1 LNPTRNVGDLS
12 ERYLGMSGPGKV
24 SFLSRFAVKFVEIV
38 AAGIGTAVSGYLV
51 AHITGYLSSP
61 TTAAIEPAPQAAIHS
76 VDQKPHDPANGTSAT
91 ASKAHDIES
100 VEAKVRAALAK
111 VGPAPPAAPYVQP
124 PPADAAPAS
133 AAAATQPQPAKE
145 LAAAAP
151 APLDTVEVK
160 SLPVATV
167 DAQASDPATVSAEKR
182 APAATGTLL
191 PPQPPP
197 VNLAEGGLFS
207 VFKHFPN
214 MLRRDEPEPDETDV
228 RPPRTLGQ

>member
-1 LNPTRNVGDLS
+1 
-12 ERYLGMSGPGKV
+12 MSGPAKV

-61 TTAAIEPAPQAAIHS
+61 TTASVEPPQAAIHS
-76 VDQKPHDPANGTSAT
+76 VDQKPREPGNGTSAT
-91 ASKAHDIES
+91 ASKAHDAES

-111 VGPAPPAAPYVQP
+111 VGSASPAAPDVQP
-124 PPADAAPAS
+124 PPADAAPVAPV
-133 AAAATQPQPAKE
+133 AVTEPQPAKE
-145 LAAAAP
+145 LTASP
-151 APLDTVEVK
+151 APLDTVEIK

-167 DAQASDPATVSAEKR
+167 DQPSSDQPSSTGHDAQASDPATVAAKR
-182 APAATGTLL
+182 APAATGSLL

-214 MLRRDEPEPDETDV
+214 MLRHDEPEPDESDV

>member
-1 LNPTRNVGDLS
+1 
-12 ERYLGMSGPGKV
+12 MSGSGKV

-61 TTAAIEPAPQAAIHS
+61 TTAAVEPAPQAAIQA
-76 VDQKPHDPANGTSAT
+76 VDQKPHEPANGTSAI
-91 ASKAHDIES
+91 ASKTHDTES

-111 VGPAPPAAPYVQP
+111 VGSTPPAAPDVQS

-133 AAAATQPQPAKE
+133 SVAATQPQPAKE
-145 LAAAAP
+145 LAAQP
-151 APLDTVEVK
+151 APLDTVEIK
-160 SLPVATV
+160 SLPVALDEPFSPGH
-167 DAQASDPATVSAEKR
+167 DAQASDPAPATAAKR
-182 APAATGTLL
+182 APAATGSLL

-207 VFKHFPN
+207 LFKHFPN
-214 MLRRDEPEPDETDV
+214 MLRHDEPEPEETDV
-228 RPPRTLGQ
+228 RPPRTLDQ